1 MEFIACLV
9 VKSSL
14 ECDITFKWL
23 LLNLITSSYFLRTF
37 TNFILSFIFNYLRC
51 FASYFYY
58 TNAPYLFAVIM
69 SDNFKQYQRITFSN
83 KSIIVRFFQAATVS
97 SCFSNISSNDLE
109 TFLTFP
115 TFYRLW
121 RLVERRFSS
130 RVSHETIRKVLL
142 AKRATTNDLPLPLRR
157 NGCFQI
163 K

>member
-1 MEFIACLV
+1 MEFITRFI

-14 ECDITFKWL
+14 GCDITFKWS
-23 LLNLITSSYFLRTF
+23 LLNLITSSYFLRSF

-58 TNAPYLFAVIM
+58 TNASYLFAVM
-69 SDNFKQYQRITFSN
+69 YQIFPNHTIRITSSN
-83 KSIIVRFFQAATVS
+83 KSIIVRFFQVATVF

-109 TFLTFP
+109 TFLTLP

-130 RVSHETIRKVLL
+130 CISHETIRKVLL